1 LTLSFNEKAWQV
13 GLRKG
18 EGNMK
23 KRYYV
28 PACLSFVLIL
38 ILFVIFHQNK
48 EKGFSPAIPNGEGQ
62 EPERP
67 ALKNET
73 GAHSNP
79 VAYPVAKVSEDGP
92 KPDRL
97 FEEMGITRI
106 PSAVVPRDIDLKD
119 LNGATI
125 RFSDFKGKIV
135 FLNFWTTWC
144 PSCRYEMPSLEN
156 LHTKFKNRDFVV
168 VAVDMQEPAVSVKK
182 FFKEYKLTFMA
193 LLDSEGKVADMF
205 GIRSIPTTFILD
217 KRGRIIGGAVGARKW
232 DSKKSEALFEYLISQ
247 EAVPSA

>member
-1 LTLSFNEKAWQV
+1 VSFHGKAWQV

-18 EGNMK
+18 KGKMK
-23 KRYYV
+23 KRHYV
-28 PACLSFVLIL
+28 LACLSFLLIL
-38 ILFVIFHQNK
+38 IIFVIFHQNK
-48 EKGFSPAIPNGEGQ
+48 EKGPSPTVRGGEGE
-62 EPERP
+62 EPGRP

-73 GAHSNP
+73 DARSNP
-79 VAYPVAKVSEDGP
+79 VAYIIAKVSEESLT
-92 KPDRL
+92 PDRL

-106 PSAVVPRDIDLKD
+106 PSTAVPLDIALKD

-144 PSCRYEMPSLEN
+144 PSCRYEMPSMEN
-156 LHTKFKNRDFVV
+156 LHTKFKEKDFVV
-168 VAVDMQEPAVSVKK
+168 VAIDMQESAISVKK

-193 LLDSEGKVADMF
+193 LLDSEGKVADLF
-205 GIRSIPTTFILD
+205 GVRSIPTTFILD
-217 KRGRIIGGAVGARKW
+217 KQGRIIGGAVGARKW
-232 DSKKSEALFEYLISQ
+232 DSEKSEALFEYLIGQ